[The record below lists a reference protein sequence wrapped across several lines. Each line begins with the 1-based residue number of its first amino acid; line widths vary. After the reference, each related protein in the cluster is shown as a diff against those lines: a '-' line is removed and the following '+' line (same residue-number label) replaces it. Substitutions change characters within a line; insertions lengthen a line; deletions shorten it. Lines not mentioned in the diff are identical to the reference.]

1 MSHNLDTT
9 AGQTS
14 FVSAR
19 EDAWHHLG
27 QTLPDSFTAEE
38 AMKHGLLGDWN
49 IRKVPLHAHPAPGVE
64 ILLEDRFAVVRDNP
78 VIDGQIDVLGD
89 VGKAY
94 HIIQNEE
101 LSGLLNAL
109 VDESGAR
116 FETAGAIDGG
126 RKVFVTMKM
135 PGHIKVGGVD
145 RVDNYI
151 AAMTSHDGSSATA
164 IMVTPIRIVCQ
175 NTLNLAFARAS
186 NQFRVRHTVG
196 APRILHQQAR
206 DALDFTFGYLEGF
219 QTEAEMLINTTLT
232 QAKFEAIIAKEVF
245 PIPTDASLGAQTRT
259 QNKIDQVSELFSDA
273 FTQDGV
279 RETAWAGLNA
289 LTEWYDHF
297 SPVRGGVGTE
307 SSVRSRKALLD
318 PAFKD
323 SALRLMMAQV

>member
-1 MSHNLDTT
+1 MAHNLDINGGE
-9 AGQTS
+9 AS

-19 EDAWHHLG
+19 TDAWHHLG
-27 QTLPDSFTAEE
+27 EVLPESFTAEE
-38 AMKHGLLGDWN
+38 AMKHGRLGDWN
-49 IRKVPLHAHPAPGVE
+49 IRKVPLHAHPAPGIE
-64 ILLEDRFAVVRDNP
+64 IVVPDRYAVVRDNP

-94 HIIQNEE
+94 HIMQNED
-101 LSGLLNAL
+101 LGGLLNAL
-109 VDESGAR
+109 VDESGAH
-116 FETAGAIDGG
+116 FETAGALDGG

-135 PGHIKVGGVD
+135 PGHIKIGGVD
-145 RVDNYI
+145 QVDNYI

-175 NTLNLAFARAS
+175 NTLNLAFAQAS

-196 APRILHQQAR
+196 APRILQQQAR
-206 DALDFTFGYLEGF
+206 EALDFTFGYLEGF
-219 QTEAEMLINTTLT
+219 QQEAEMLINTTLT
-232 QAKFEAIIAKEVF
+232 QGKFERILEQEVF
-245 PIPTDASLGAQTRT
+245 RIPKDASLGASTRT
-259 QNKIDQVSELFSDA
+259 QNKIDQVAELFSDS
-273 FTQDGV
+273 FTHDGV

-323 SALRLMMAQV
+323 AALKLMMAQV

>member
-1 MSHNLDTT
+1 MSHNLDTN
-9 AGQTS
+9 AGSTS

-19 EDAWHHLG
+19 TDAWHHLG
-27 QTLPDSFTAEE
+27 TVLPDTFTAEE

-49 IRKVPLHAHPAPGVE
+49 IRKVPLHAHPAPGIE
-64 ILLEDRFAVVRDNP
+64 ILVPDRFAVVRDNP
-78 VIDGQIDVLGD
+78 VIEDQIDVLGD

-109 VDESGAR
+109 VDESGAH
-116 FETAGAIDGG
+116 FETAGALDGG

-135 PGHIKVGGVD
+135 PGHIKIGGVD
-145 RVDNYI
+145 KVDNYI

-175 NTLNLAFARAS
+175 NTLNLAFAQAT

-196 APRILHQQAR
+196 APKILKQQAR

-219 QTEAEMLINTTLT
+219 QAEAEMLINTTLT
-232 QAKFEAIIAKEVF
+232 QAKFEAIIEKEVF
-245 PIPTDASLGAQTRT
+245 PIPKEASLGAQTRT
-259 QNKIDQVSELFSDA
+259 QNKIDQVAELFSDS

-307 SSVRSRKALLD
+307 TAVRSRKALLD
-318 PAFKD
+318 PGFKD
-323 SALRLMMAQV
+323 SALKLMMAQV